1 MICWQELF
9 WWKNTTTF
17 PFWNVNQWLILVKK
31 KKTDGKKFGLEVY
44 CMVGGISWASSS
56 LWPRR
61 IYLQFLDE
69 ISTETDGVK
78 WMKTPSP
85 FVVYYQTTPPLR
97 LKIHSICTNLNIFDF
112 SSSPLTIIQ
121 ILLPISTVLSALY
134 FIPSNSLQ
142 ARDAYASENWNVL
155 QISPTWD
162 TELHRCPLIHIK
174 AVYNFSVNAE

>member
-31 KKTDGKKFGLEVY
+31 KKTDEKKFGLEVY

-56 LWPRR
+56 LWPHR

-85 FVVYYQTTPPLR
+85 SSFFLSNNTTIKTEDSFYQLEYIRLFLLSIDYYPNTPPYQHCKVLCTSPHPKTQPNPIWWIWYR
-97 LKIHSICTNLNIFDF
+97 LPIPVSY
-112 SSSPLTIIQ
+112 SSP
-121 ILLPISTVLSALY
+121 S
-134 FIPSNSLQ
+134 
-142 ARDAYASENWNVL
+142 
-155 QISPTWD
+155 
-162 TELHRCPLIHIK
+162 
-174 AVYNFSVNAE
+174 

>member
-85 FVVYYQTTPPLR
+85 SSFFLSNNTTI
-97 LKIHSICTNLNIFDF
+97 KTEDSFHFTNLNIFGFF
-112 SSSPLTIIQ
+112 SCPLTIIQ

-142 ARDAYASENWNVL
+142 ARDAYASENCNVL
-155 QISPTWD
+155 QIRLT
-162 TELHRCPLIHIK
+162 
-174 AVYNFSVNAE
+174 